1 MRYTIQKNKA
11 FKERT
16 ILIDIPGFLKNYAG
30 VISAF
35 VALTNLYFVSQVF
48 KFNKRMSHSKIS
60 ISQDFFMDDEFE
72 VFTKDGPVKSKVNEV
87 DKTYLL
93 DQLTNIEP
101 RFGLPGQ
108 ILRQKESMKVQ
119 IVNIKNKGDLPST
132 NVKVEL
138 LFTTFGT
145 VNFYPKDTIT
155 TLLPRELFSQ
165 HKISIK
171 IPYIGANEEM
181 RFQICKLHGQF
192 RETELHLV
200 KLRANG
206 FTYIKQNILRSLLL
220 REDSKVLL
228 KHYKCL
234 ILSNLTTFS
243 EFDLKVLYGLPID
256 EKEYFDQL

>member
-1 MRYTIQKNKA
+1 
-11 FKERT
+11 
-16 ILIDIPGFLKNYAG
+16 
-30 VISAF
+30 
-35 VALTNLYFVSQVF
+35 
-48 KFNKRMSHSKIS
+48 
-60 ISQDFFMDDEFE
+60 MDDEFE
-72 VFTKDGPVKSKVNEV
+72 ISPKDGPARSKVDDI

-93 DQLTNIEP
+93 DHLTNIEP

-108 ILRQKESMKVQ
+108 KLRQEELVKVQ

-132 NVKVEL
+132 NIKVEL

-155 TLLPRELFSQ
+155 NLLPREIFSQ

-171 IPYIGANEEM
+171 IPYIGADEEM

-206 FTYIKQNILRSLLL
+206 FTYIKPNILRSFLLK
-220 REDSKVLL
+220 EDSKILL

-243 EFDLKVLYGLPID
+243 EFDLKVLYGLPIKD
-256 EKEYFDQL
+256 KENSDRL